1 MHILIQNVPYNSIS
15 VPPNVV
21 VVVVIDSHS
30 HRIDPHCHSVPEN
43 GMMMMMPSSIVE
55 MNRPNS
61 HVISYP
67 MIYCDKSFD
76 NTIGPDVVVVDV
88 VVSYR

>member
-15 VPPNVV
+15 VPPNDV

-30 HRIDPHCHSVPEN
+30 HLIDPHCHSVPEN
-43 GMMMMMPSSIVE
+43 GMMMMMMMPSSIVE

-67 MIYCDKSFD
+67 MIYCDKSYD
-76 NTIGPDVVVVDV
+76 NTIGVDV

>member
-15 VPPNVV
+15 VPPNDVV

-61 HVISYP
+61 PVISYP
-67 MIYCDKSFD
+67 MIYCDKSYD
-76 NTIGPDVVVVDV
+76 NTIGVDV

>member
-1 MHILIQNVPYNSIS
+1 MHILIRNVPYHSIS

-21 VVVVIDSHS
+21 VVVVVVVVIDSHS
-30 HRIDPHCHSVPEN
+30 HRVDPHCRSVPEN
-43 GMMMMMPSSIVE
+43 GMMMLPSSIVE
-55 MNRPNS
+55 MNQPNS

-67 MIYCDKSFD
+67 MIYCDKSYD
-76 NTIGPDVVVVDV
+76 NTIGVDV